1 MKHLVWIL
9 VGIMAFS
16 SLALVACDDKPTQ
29 QEANKQFCDDMGEF
43 VASLRA
49 LHELDSG
56 SSVDE
61 INAARDRTRES
72 YDRLIESSKDVA
84 HARLDDLQKA
94 RDNLQKAVDDVKP
107 DSSISDALSSVDDE
121 IRRRRAGGGAG
132 LQRRRLRERIVRRET
147 EQRVGHGEA
156 ATR

>member
-9 VGIMAFS
+9 VGIMTLS
-16 SLALVACDDKPTQ
+16 SLALAACDDKPTQ

-56 SSVDE
+56 SSIDE

-84 HARLDDLQKA
+84 HSRLDDLQKA
-94 RDNLQKAVDDVKP
+94 RDDLQKAVDDVKP
-107 DSSISDALSSVDDE
+107 DSSISEALSSVDDE
-121 IRRRRAGGGAG
+121 IDDVVTAAA
-132 LQRRRLRERIVRRET
+132 QVFNDADCENASSD
-147 EQRVGHGEA
+147 QQQSGE
-156 ATR
+156 